1 MKTPVNISESEW
13 EVMNVVWQKSPIPAS
28 EIVQQLS
35 ARNEWHSRTIRT
47 LLDRLVKKGALAIE
61 EDGKRYLYVP
71 TVSME
76 ACVHHES
83 RSFIDRVFGGE
94 PVSMLLNLVKNTK
107 LSADEIKRLKKILS
121 EKEK

>member
-1 MKTPVNISESEW
+1 MKTPIKISESEW

-35 ARNEWHSRTIRT
+35 ARNKWHSRTIRT
-47 LLDRLVKKGALAIE
+47 LLDRLVKKGALTIE
-61 EDGKRYLYVP
+61 EDGKRYLYAP
-71 TVSME
+71 AISME
-76 ACVHHES
+76 ACIHHES
-83 RSFIDRVFGGE
+83 RGFIDRVFGGE

-107 LSADEIKRLKKILS
+107 LSADEIKQLKKILS

>member
-1 MKTPVNISESEW
+1 MNTPINISESEW

-47 LLDRLVKKGALAIE
+47 LLDRLVKKGALTIE
-61 EDGKRYLYVP
+61 EDGKRYLYAP
-71 TVSME
+71 AISMDE
-76 ACVHHES
+76 CIHHES

-107 LSADEIKRLKKILS
+107 LSADEIKQLKKILS

>member
-1 MKTPVNISESEW
+1 MKTPINISESEW

-35 ARNEWHSRTIRT
+35 ARNKWHSRTIRT
-47 LLDRLVKKGALAIE
+47 LLDRLVKKGALTIA
-61 EDGKRYLYVP
+61 EDGKRNLYAP
-71 TVSME
+71 AISMDE
-76 ACVHHES
+76 CIHHES

-107 LSADEIKRLKKILS
+107 LSADEIKQLKKILS

>member
-1 MKTPVNISESEW
+1 MRTPINISESEW

-35 ARNEWHSRTIRT
+35 VRNKWHSRTIRT
-47 LLDRLVKKGALAIE
+47 LLDRLVKKGALTIE
-61 EDGKRYLYVP
+61 EDGKRYLYTP
-71 TVSME
+71 AISMDE
-76 ACVHHES
+76 CIHHES

-107 LSADEIKRLKKILS
+107 LSADEIKQLKKILS